1 MKHFIY
7 IQYFKPIK
15 GTRSKNFMCHVGD
28 IILNLDDSDNEVTR
42 IRSDMEKIDDELDR
56 LYAI

>member
-1 MKHFIY
+1 
-7 IQYFKPIK
+7 
-15 GTRSKNFMCHVGD
+15 MCHVGD

-42 IRSDMEKIDDELDR
+42 IRSDMRKIDDELDR